1 VGRSAGCK
9 PNNNEYMASVW
20 RLVLLILRILH
31 SRAFNIYSR
40 LYSDKKQ
47 LNALLYP
54 ALCRAL
60 YHNQSIHILT

>member
-1 VGRSAGCK
+1 
-9 PNNNEYMASVW
+9 MASVW